1 MTEHA
6 KAEPVYLHPAMPVP
20 SERDFSSAGVIITM
34 KHNSL
39 EPVKAELVLVLM
51 DNQKDNF
58 VIDFN
63 VALSCCLSVTAV
75 DNKVWLTLAQTYFCG
90 LKNCMVKF
98 LGCR

>member
-6 KAEPVYLHPAMPVP
+6 KAEPVYLHPAMLVP
-20 SERDFSSAGVIITM
+20 SERAFSNAGVIITK

-51 DNQKDNF
+51 GNLKDNF

-63 VALSCCLSVTAV
+63 VALPCCLDVTAV
-75 DNKVWLTLAQTYFCG
+75 E
-90 LKNCMVKF
+90 
-98 LGCR
+98 